1 MKRAENKFRS
11 MLIHKLI
18 IPLLAL
24 AVFLLPKSVSAQ
36 EDSTQKEESEKISPA
51 IELLSIQK
59 GDNTIDLKANLRAKI
74 KGTLTKLSGLKVEFF
89 QTGDIEDKKLGEAI
103 SGSNGVA
110 VVNIKSEGIT
120 ADTEG
125 KLNFKVV
132 FPGNSTFESAEEVLA
147 IKKAKLILT
156 PVKEDSAL
164 SVQVKL
170 VDISSGAETTI
181 PETNLSVYVKRM
193 FSALKVGEGATDENG
208 EATIEISNSLPGDEK
223 GNLTLMARL
232 EDNEVYGNLETAV
245 IQKWGT
251 PVSNVS
257 KELPRALW
265 SPDPPIWMLITFIV
279 LMTLVWGHY
288 LVIIYELFRLRKE
301 HV

>member
-1 MKRAENKFRS
+1 MKRAVNKFRS

-18 IPLLAL
+18 FTLF
-24 AVFLLPKSVSAQ
+24 AVSFFFLPKAALAQ
-36 EDSTQKEESEKISPA
+36 EDSTKQEENDKVSPA

-89 QTGDIEDKKLGEAI
+89 QTGDTEDKKLGEAI

-110 VVNIKSEGIT
+110 VVNIKSEGVT
-120 ADTEG
+120 TDKEG

-156 PVKEDSAL
+156 PVKEDSSL

-170 VDISSGAETTI
+170 VDISTGTETTI

-193 FSALKVGEGATDENG
+193 FSALKVGEGTTDENG
-208 EATIEISNSLPGDEK
+208 EATIEIPNSLPGDEK
-223 GNLTLMARL
+223 GNLTLIARL
-232 EDNEVYGNLETAV
+232 EDNEVYGNLETAN

-301 HV
+301 HT

>member
-1 MKRAENKFRS
+1 

-18 IPLLAL
+18 FPLLVIT
-24 AVFLLPKSVSAQ
+24 VFLLPRDTFAQ
-36 EDSTQKEESEKISPA
+36 EDSTVQEESDKVSPA
-51 IELLSIQK
+51 IELVSIQK
-59 GDNTIDLKANLRAKI
+59 GDNTIDLKASLRAKI

-89 QTGDIEDKKLGEAI
+89 QTVDTEDKKLGEAM
-103 SGSNGVA
+103 SGSNGIA
-110 VVNIKSEGIT
+110 IINIKSESMT

-125 KLNFKVV
+125 KLNIKVV
-132 FPGNSTFESAEEVLA
+132 FPGNSIFESAEEVLA
-147 IKKAKLILT
+147 IKRAKLILT
-156 PVKEDSAL
+156 TVKEDSLL

-170 VDISSGAETTI
+170 VDISTGAETTI

-208 EATIEISNSLPGDEK
+208 ESTIEIPNSLPGDEK
-223 GNLTLMARL
+223 GNITLMARL

-245 IQKWGT
+245 IQKWGI
-251 PVSNVS
+251 PVSNES

-265 SPDPPIWMLITFIV
+265 SPDPPLWMLITFIV

>member
-1 MKRAENKFRS
+1 MKRAVNKFRS

-18 IPLLAL
+18 FTLF
-24 AVFLLPKSVSAQ
+24 AVSFFFLPKAALAQ
-36 EDSTQKEESEKISPA
+36 EDSTKQEENDKVSPA

-89 QTGDIEDKKLGEAI
+89 QTGDTEDKKLGEAI

-120 ADTEG
+120 TDKEG

-156 PVKEDSAL
+156 PVKEDSSL

-170 VDISSGAETTI
+170 VDISTGTETTI

-193 FSALKVGEGATDENG
+193 FSALKVGEGTTDENG
-208 EATIEISNSLPGDEK
+208 EATIEIPNSLPGDEK

-232 EDNEVYGNLETAV
+232 EDNEVYGNLETAN

-301 HV
+301 HT